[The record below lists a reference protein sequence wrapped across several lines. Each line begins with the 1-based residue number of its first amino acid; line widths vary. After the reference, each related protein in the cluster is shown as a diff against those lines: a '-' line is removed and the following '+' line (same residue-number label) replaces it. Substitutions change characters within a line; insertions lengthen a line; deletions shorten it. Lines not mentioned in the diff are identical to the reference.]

1 MVQVENPPCRV
12 CPHRESGVFGE
23 LSEPCL
29 DSFCDL
35 KLVQSYR
42 KGQRIFYEGEP
53 NLSVAVLCSG
63 RALLSRSSEFGKRQ
77 ILRLVKPCS
86 LLEEKDLF
94 LNDRRTATAE
104 AIEDAVVCFV
114 KRPAFLEF
122 MQGNPSVAVRVGAQ
136 LARALEQAQVK
147 LESFTGMDVRQ
158 RLAALLLQ
166 LADEH
171 GRRDAAGRCIDV
183 VLTREQLAEMAGTT
197 VESAIRVISALR
209 RNGTIAEARRHIVLV
224 DEPRLRRLAAA
235 ETA

>member
-1 MVQVENPPCRV
+1 MVPVEQTPCRL
-12 CPHRESGVFGE
+12 CQHCEKSVFAE
-23 LSEPCL
+23 LSDPCL

-35 KLVQSYR
+35 RLVQSYR

-63 RALLSRSSEFGKRQ
+63 RALLSRSNELGKRQ

-104 AIEDAVVCFV
+104 AIEDSVVCFV

-122 MQGNPSVAVRVGAQ
+122 MQRNPTIAARVGEQ
-136 LARALEQAQVK
+136 LARALDQAQAK
-147 LESFTGMDVRQ
+147 IESFTGMDVRQ
-158 RLAALLLQ
+158 RIANLLLR
-166 LADEH
+166 LAHEH
-171 GRRDAAGRCIDV
+171 GRPAAGGRRIDV

-197 VESAIRVISALR
+197 VETAIRVLSALR
-209 RNGTIAEARRHIVLV
+209 RDGVITQADRHIVLA
-224 DEPRLRRLAAA
+224 DEPRLRRLAGADP
-235 ETA
+235 T